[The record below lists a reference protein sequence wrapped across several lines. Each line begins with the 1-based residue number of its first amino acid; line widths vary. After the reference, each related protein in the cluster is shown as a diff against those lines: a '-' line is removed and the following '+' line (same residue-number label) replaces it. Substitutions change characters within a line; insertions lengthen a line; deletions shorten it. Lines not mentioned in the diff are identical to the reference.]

1 MAEVQVKDNGG
12 KGGKVR
18 SKKVNVR
25 VDMTPMV
32 DLAFLLI
39 TFFMLATT
47 LSKPNT
53 MDMKMPAKPKDNQKV
68 DIPEIDLS
76 NSITFLLGK
85 DNKLYY
91 HQLDQAGLTDP
102 SKLQETSYDREGV
115 EKVIDNAKRRAKKP
129 DIFTVIIK
137 PTEDANYKNFVDLL
151 DEMAITKTDHYG
163 IGEIKPWEQAIYDQK
178 VGNK

>member
-1 MAEVQVKDNGG
+1 MAEVQVQEKGG

-18 SKKVNVR
+18 SKKMNVR

-32 DLAFLLI
+32 DLGFLLI

-53 MDMKMPAKPKDNQKV
+53 MDMKLPAKPDQP
-68 DIPEIDLS
+68 IPLDQQPVIDLS

-85 DNKLYY
+85 DDKVYY
-91 HQLDQAGLTDP
+91 HQLDQEGLTDP
-102 SKLQETSYDREGV
+102 GKLQETTFDKNGI
-115 EKVIDNAKRRAKKP
+115 EKVIDDAKKRAKKP

-137 PTEDANYKNFVDLL
+137 PTDDSNYKNFVDLL
-151 DEMAITKTDHYG
+151 DEMAITKSERYG
-163 IGEIKPWEQAIYDQK
+163 IGEVKPWEQKIYDQK
-178 VGNK
+178 IGK

>member
-1 MAEVQVKDNGG
+1 MAEVQVQEKGG

-18 SKKVNVR
+18 SKKINVR

-32 DLAFLLI
+32 DLGFLLI

-53 MDMKMPAKPKDNQKV
+53 MDMKLPAKPKQPV
-68 DIPEIDLS
+68 TDIPEIKLS

-85 DNKLYY
+85 DDKIYY

-102 SKLQETSYDREGV
+102 SKLQETTYDRNGI
-115 EKVIDNAKRRAKKP
+115 EKIIDEAKSRAANK

-137 PTEDANYKNFVDLL
+137 PTDDSNYKNFVDLL

-163 IGEIKPWEQAIYDQK
+163 IGEVKPWEQKIYDQK
-178 VGNK
+178 VGK

>member
-1 MAEVQVKDNGG
+1 MAEVQVQDKGG
-12 KGGKVR
+12 KDGKVR

-32 DLAFLLI
+32 DLGFLLI

-53 MDMKMPAKPKDNQKV
+53 MDMKLPAKPDPKQPI
-68 DIPEIDLS
+68 DIPEIDLT

-85 DNKLYY
+85 DNKVYY
-91 HQLDQAGLTDP
+91 HQLDQTGLTDP
-102 SKLQETSYDREGV
+102 GKLQETTFDKNGI
-115 EKVIDNAKRRAKKP
+115 EKVIDDARRRARKP

-137 PTEDANYKNFVDLL
+137 PTDDSNYKNFVDLL
-151 DEMAITKTDHYG
+151 DEMAITKSERYG
-163 IGEIKPWEQAIYDQK
+163 IGEVKPWEQKIYDQK
-178 VGNK
+178 IGK

>member
-1 MAEVQVKDNGG
+1 MAEVQVQDKGG
-12 KGGKVR
+12 KDGKVR

-32 DLAFLLI
+32 DLGFLLI

-53 MDMKMPAKPKDNQKV
+53 MDMKLPAKPDPTQKV
-68 DIPEIDLS
+68 DIPEIDLT

-85 DNKLYY
+85 DDKVYY
-91 HQLDQAGLTDP
+91 HQLDQTGLTDP
-102 SKLQETSYDREGV
+102 SKLQETTFDKNGI
-115 EKVIDNAKRRAKKP
+115 EKVIDDAKRRARKP

-137 PTEDANYKNFVDLL
+137 PTDDSNYKNFVDLL
-151 DEMAITKTDHYG
+151 DEMAITKSERYG
-163 IGEIKPWEQAIYDQK
+163 IGEVKPWEQKIYDQK
-178 VGNK
+178 IGK